1 MAAADTGALGG
12 ATIEGVRVVVVA
24 NEQIGARMAGPAIRA
39 LNLAR
44 QLAARGAR
52 VTLATPGDIDAPE
65 LLGELASTTFG
76 TPNARRFAQLAR
88 EHDVVVTQPQRLD
101 IAHAL
106 QRSGTPVVYDLYVPS
121 FVERVAQLATEPL
134 ERTLRERLLE
144 RDRLE
149 YAAAVRLGD
158 AFMCASEQ
166 QKDHWLGALGQAG
179 RLDLDIVE
187 RDPAAH
193 ALVGVVPFGIAQ
205 DAPTPLADGEG
216 ALRGKLVEA
225 DAIPLLWT
233 GGLWNWFD
241 PVTLVEGLARAR
253 EGEPRLQLVVMGM
266 HHPEAAWEE
275 QEASRAM
282 RARAGELGLLEGG
295 SAAGV
300 VLCDTWIPY
309 AERHRFLLD
318 AAAGVSAHHDGLETR
333 LSFRTR
339 LLDHLWAGLPTIT
352 TAGGELSDRMVAA
365 GAAHEVADG
374 DVNGWTNALLA
385 LARSSDADDSA
396 AMRSAARGVA
406 DSYRWSTTTR
416 PLIDIV
422 ARFAGGQRCA
432 PARALSAGERRAY
445 VALLLRIR
453 AQAKG
458 VGSIGAA
465 IRGARGR

>member
-1 MAAADTGALGG
+1 MAAADTGADRG
-12 ATIEGVRVVVVA
+12 ALSNARVLVVA
-24 NEQIGARMAGPAIRA
+24 NEQVGARMAGPAIRS

-44 QLAARGAR
+44 QLARRGAR
-52 VTLATPGDIDAPE
+52 VTLATPGEIDAPDMLDGLE
-65 LLGELASTTFG
+65 YAAFG
-76 TPNARRFAQLAR
+76 TPSPGTFAGLAR
-88 EHDVVVTQPQRLD
+88 AHDVVVSQPQRVD

-106 QRSGTPVVYDLYVPS
+106 ERTGTPVVYDLYVPS
-121 FVERVAQLATEPL
+121 FVERIAQLATEPL
-134 ERTLRERLLE
+134 DQTLRERLLE

-158 AFMCASEQ
+158 AFICASEQ

-179 RLDLDIVE
+179 RLDLGLVE
-187 RDPAAH
+187 RDRAAT
-193 ALVGVVPFGIAQ
+193 ALLGVVPFGIAD
-205 DAPTPLADGEG
+205 DAPAPLEAGEG
-216 ALRGKLVEA
+216 ALRGTLVEP
-225 DAIPLLWT
+225 DAVVVLWT

-253 EGEPRLQLVVMGM
+253 AREPRLQLVVMGM

-275 QEASRAM
+275 QEASRLM
-282 RARAGELGLLEGG
+282 RERARELGLLEGG
-295 SAAGV
+295 RAAGV

-318 AAAGVSAHHDGLETR
+318 ADAGVSAHHDGLETR

-365 GAAHEVADG
+365 GAALAVADG
-374 DVNGWTNALLA
+374 DVDGWAAALEQV
-385 LARSSDADDSA
+385 ARGRDADGNDALRRA
-396 AMRSAARGVA
+396 AHAVADRYRWAHTTAPLADIAARLASGE
-406 DSYRWSTTTR
+406 
-416 PLIDIV
+416 
-422 ARFAGGQRCA
+422 RCAA
-432 PARALSAGERRAY
+432 PARSLTSRERARY
-445 VALLLRIR
+445 VSLLLRIR

-458 VGSIGAA
+458 IGSIGAA